1 MRIDELTMDTNLP
14 SLLLTYHGST
24 KQSRYFDISIRNALK
39 KAPEIP
45 KKVYISLSDGQKLL
59 IWSSKKGLI
68 RFK

>member
-1 MRIDELTMDTNLP
+1 MRIDELTMDTHLP

-24 KQSRYFDISIRNALK
+24 KQSQYSNISVRNALK

-45 KKVYISLSDGQKLL
+45 KKIYVSLSDGQKLL